1 MDPVSPG
8 VISGLVVEAVAGLAR
23 PLLARGREPHTAN
36 LAAPSAQALQLTVV
50 HALTVRG
57 FTHSEQVAVA
67 QFLRSPLS
75 RVLVRATLV
84 AHITGTA
91 QYGPDLAEQIEAAL
105 RYTTELSHG
114 RLPAASTALHAIYAK
129 ACESYGGST
138 RRPRPR
144 PTVAKQSQQLMQSEG
159 RGS

>member
-57 FTHSEQVAVA
+57 FTHPRKSQS
-67 QFLRSPLS
+67 RSS
-75 RVLVRATLV
+75 YAAHCRAYL
-84 AHITGTA
+84 
-91 QYGPDLAEQIEAAL
+91 
-105 RYTTELSHG
+105 
-114 RLPAASTALHAIYAK
+114 
-129 ACESYGGST
+129 CEPHSWHTSPV
-138 RRPRPR
+138 PRNTV
-144 PTVAKQSQQLMQSEG
+144 PT
-159 RGS
+159 